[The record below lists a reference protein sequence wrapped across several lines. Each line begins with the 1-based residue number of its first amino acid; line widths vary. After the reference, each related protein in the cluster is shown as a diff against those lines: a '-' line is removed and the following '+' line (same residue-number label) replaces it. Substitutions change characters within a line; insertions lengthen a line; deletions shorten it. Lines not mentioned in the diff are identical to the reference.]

1 MDDTKIIGEIA
12 TLKAEVKALSE
23 NSKRHEELIESIRD
37 VVGELQLMRQTLNT
51 TTEKIDIV
59 AEKVTEIENKP
70 AKRWDT
76 VVVGIISAVISCVV
90 GYMLSGIF

>member
-59 AEKVTEIENKP
+59 AEKVTEIENKQ
-70 AKRWDT
+70 K
-76 VVVGIISAVISCVV
+76 
-90 GYMLSGIF
+90 